1 LNHHTLIVTM
11 YPPTGG
17 KEGDIGSTTGGT
29 LADEI
34 ARHNEQVDTAGQR
47 GKAGR
52 KKRAEEANPD
62 SLDMQILKD
71 ELAAAEKGLER
82 SERELKKARE
92 LLAERTAELK
102 SMKLS
107 MTANN
112 RARNEGEK
120 EVHIMQKQVALL
132 KKQMDLQKKQSEET
146 VKAYNKVKESTRAKI
161 AELEKEIAQYAPLV
175 QDLERSADTLKNWS
189 DRDSLLREG

>member
-1 LNHHTLIVTM
+1 M

-29 LADEI
+29 LANEI

-71 ELAAAEKGLER
+71 ELAAAEKGTER
-82 SERELKKARE
+82 SETELKKARG
-92 LLAERTAELK
+92 LLEERTAEVK
-102 SMKLS
+102 SMKQS

-112 RARNEGEK
+112 RARSEGER
-120 EVHIMQKQVALL
+120 ELHILQKQVDQA
-132 KKQMDLQKKQSEET
+132 S
-146 VKAYNKVKESTRAKI
+146 SRR
-161 AELEKEIAQYAPLV
+161 
-175 QDLERSADTLKNWS
+175 DLETLFLEQ
-189 DRDSLLREG
+189 SLILFLYQL